1 MKEDIFNM
9 VIRSPSHVLFAK
21 AKKKAGLKLNCSEDK
36 QHALRIKSDSCKAT
50 VIESKNKN
58 TKVDMKEMSF
68 KIKFSLRVDNCV
80 YSVNTVNTD
89 DVSSSA
95 AKTIEKKQ
103 TSKRE
108 QVCTCV
114 VLV

>member
-50 VIESKNKN
+50 RIESKNKN
-58 TKVDMKEMSF
+58 KKVDMRGMSF
-68 KIKFSLRVDNCV
+68 KIKFSLGVDNCV
-80 YSVNTVNTD
+80 YSVH
-89 DVSSSA
+89 
-95 AKTIEKKQ
+95 K
-103 TSKRE
+103 SKRKPRR
-108 QVCTCV
+108 
-114 VLV
+114 